1 VKIIEKASPCGRKE
15 RAFQWR
21 FLFQGSFAWKKIC
34 NGRIWVGDDRSGAGR
49 EKGFWGV

>member
-1 VKIIEKASPCGRKE
+1 LKRPLPVEGKRGL
-15 RAFQWR
+15 FNGG

-34 NGRIWVGDDRSGAGR
+34 NGRIWVGDDRSGVGR

>member
-21 FLFQGSFAWKKIC
+21 VFVSGFFCVEEDC
-34 NGRIWVGDDRSGAGR
+34 NGRIWVGDDRSGVGR